1 MERKLTVS
9 KTKVFVPKLV
19 GTKICLSALSSASTL
34 VPRWKIP
41 PPPPSILACHLVLKH
56 FCRWSWL
63 TDLGWLYDE
72 KVALMFDHSH
82 SITSSADVPSPS
94 FPPKPHLPP
103 HLSSFFCVSTHF
115 PSQFTLD
122 AFDPLILAVYHS
134 INSHKFHADLWH
146 SHATKA
152 LWSFTLVDGRHCTF
166 SKGADRLFVLLQK
179 VLCMFTS
186 LAHHSKPFTTNPSWQ
201 WCSFKAVI
209 MCASKVCRFCP
220 PSVACLCLDPVL
232 VKEPAQKARLTH
244 LWKYETGDK
253 DEVCDIVVLSCPGKK
268 HFCCQQNTSQ
278 MCHRKFWVSI

>member
-1 MERKLTVS
+1 MTLLNTLTRKTAKVRMERKLTVS

-63 TDLGWLYDE
+63 TDLGWLYNE

-122 AFDPLILAVYHS
+122 AFWSLQSIILSIRTNSMLTFDTHMQQRLSDPSRLLMVGIANFQKGPTDYLFSYKKCFVCSQA
-134 INSHKFHADLWH
+134 WH
-146 SHATKA
+146 ITQSY
-152 LWSFTLVDGRHCTF
+152 S
-166 SKGADRLFVLLQK
+166 LQIQAGND
-179 VLCMFTS
+179 V
-186 LAHHSKPFTTNPSWQ
+186 HSKQ
-201 WCSFKAVI
+201 W
-209 MCASKVCRFCP
+209 
-220 PSVACLCLDPVL
+220 
-232 VKEPAQKARLTH
+232 
-244 LWKYETGDK
+244 
-253 DEVCDIVVLSCPGKK
+253 
-268 HFCCQQNTSQ
+268 
-278 MCHRKFWVSI
+278 